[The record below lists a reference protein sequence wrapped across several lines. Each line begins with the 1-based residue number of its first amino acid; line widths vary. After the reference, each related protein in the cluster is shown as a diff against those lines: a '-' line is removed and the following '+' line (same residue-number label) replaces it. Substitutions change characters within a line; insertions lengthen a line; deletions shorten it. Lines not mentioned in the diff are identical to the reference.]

1 MSSLSEVGGQSL
13 EYLALASALEKS
25 SRKDSSF
32 SADLLRARVEEVLEN
47 LNSSKAAEGFYADR
61 LFVPSGIWASSGVTV
76 YESTKLFYESLIK
89 SSVQSGKQGNEISSD
104 LLRMFTDA
112 VDSLLLNSSSHSSSL
127 IATSKT
133 GLKFTREYDHS
144 LRAFTELTC
153 MSSEGC
159 YLGAMLS
166 LGARELLNQQKK
178 KSSSSAAAAADEIV
192 ESFST
197 QNSMFD
203 SDLQETTESSSAD
216 DNETPVTDD
225 PEVRS
230 KADAWQRLAEE
241 LTETCYQAALRNEE
255 SRLLPDR
262 FCFDDLNEATNRGGF
277 NSGDNTWEDQGSRT
291 KDNEMR

>member
-13 EYLALASALEKS
+13 EYLALASALEASS
-25 SRKDSSF
+25 SRDDSPF

-104 LLRMFTDA
+104 LLQMFTDA

-133 GLKFTREYDHS
+133 GLKFTREFDHS

-166 LGARELLNQQKK
+166 LGARELLSQKK
-178 KSSSSAAAAADEIV
+178 KSSSSSAADETVKI
-192 ESFST
+192 ST
-197 QNSMFD
+197 QSSMFD
-203 SDLQETTESSSAD
+203 DVETTEKSLD

-291 KDNEMR
+291 KENEMR